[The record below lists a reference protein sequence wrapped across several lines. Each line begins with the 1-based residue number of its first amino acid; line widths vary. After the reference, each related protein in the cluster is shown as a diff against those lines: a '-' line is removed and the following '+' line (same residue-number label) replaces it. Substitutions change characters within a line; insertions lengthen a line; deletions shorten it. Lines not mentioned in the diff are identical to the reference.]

1 MLASMSSRSLSEWM
15 AFAQLEPF
23 GDEWRQTGLIT
34 SLIAETHRDPDQ
46 RSESF
51 TPEDF
56 MPKYESTVEQMDWQA
71 QLMLVEMMNAAF
83 GGKDLRNK

>member
-1 MLASMSSRSLSEWM
+1 MSSRSLSEWM

-34 SLIAETHRDPDQ
+34 SVIAETHRDPEQ
-46 RSESF
+46 RSQPF

-56 MPKYESTVEQMDWQA
+56 MPRYESAEEQMDWQD
-71 QLMLVEMMNAAF
+71 QLALVEMMNVAF
-83 GGKDLRNK
+83 GGKDLRVQ